1 MSYRLKLTKARSY
14 TRGSVTVT
22 QEKPFADVEDAKT
35 AEALLASGY
44 FTLVSSSDVPD
55 AEQDNS
61 GTKGTGA
68 DSSGT
73 ERTEP
78 DSSGT
83 ERTEPDSSGTERTE
97 PDSSGTERTEPDNG
111 GALKGHFDRTEL
123 SKWEDGALRKLAA
136 DMSVEGAE
144 SLDRDALLDALC
156 AEEAEA
162 EPEPDYDALSKMSK
176 ADLTAYAK
184 ERDIDISKCKTKS
197 DILTAI
203 SMAYGGSPTM
213 IDLQRE
219 PDGQGGENE

>member
-61 GTKGTGA
+61 GTR
-68 DSSGT
+68 GT
-73 ERTEP
+73 EA
-78 DSSGT
+78 
-83 ERTEPDSSGTERTE
+83 
-97 PDSSGTERTEPDNG
+97 DSSGTERTEPDNG
-111 GALKGHFDRTEL
+111 GTLKGNFDRTEL

-219 PDGQGGENE
+219 PDGQGGNNE

>member
-14 TRGSVTVT
+14 TRGSVTIT
-22 QEKPFADVEDAKT
+22 QEKPFADVEDAET

-44 FTLVSSSDVPD
+44 FTLVSSPDVPS
-55 AEQDNS
+55 A
-61 GTKGTGA
+61 
-68 DSSGT
+68 
-73 ERTEP
+73 
-78 DSSGT
+78 
-83 ERTEPDSSGTERTE
+83 
-97 PDSSGTERTEPDNG
+97 EPDNSEPEG
-111 GALKGHFDRTEL
+111 TVADSNEPKGTEMDNSETLKGHLDRAQL
-123 SKWEDGALRKLAA
+123 SKWEDGVLRKLAA
-136 DMSVEGAE
+136 DMGIEGAE
-144 SLDRDALLDALC
+144 SLDRDALLDAIC

-219 PDGQGGENE
+219 PDGQGGDNE

>member
-44 FTLVSSSDVPD
+44 FTLVSSPDVPS
-55 AEQDNS
+55 A
-61 GTKGTGA
+61 
-68 DSSGT
+68 
-73 ERTEP
+73 
-78 DSSGT
+78 
-83 ERTEPDSSGTERTE
+83 
-97 PDSSGTERTEPDNG
+97 EPDNSEPEG
-111 GALKGHFDRTEL
+111 TVADSNEPKGTEMDNSETLKGHLDRAQL
-123 SKWEDGALRKLAA
+123 SKWEDGVLRKLAA
-136 DMSVEGAE
+136 DMGIEGAE
-144 SLDRDALLDALC
+144 SLDRDALLDAIC

-184 ERDIDISKCKTKS
+184 ERDIDIGKCKTKS

-203 SMAYGGSPTM
+203 SMAYGRSPTM

-219 PDGQGGENE
+219 PDGQGGDNE

>member
-14 TRGSVTVT
+14 TRGSVTIT
-22 QEKPFADVEDAKT
+22 QEKPFADVEDAET

-44 FTLVSSSDVPD
+44 FTLVSSPDVPS
-55 AEQDNS
+55 A
-61 GTKGTGA
+61 
-68 DSSGT
+68 
-73 ERTEP
+73 
-78 DSSGT
+78 
-83 ERTEPDSSGTERTE
+83 
-97 PDSSGTERTEPDNG
+97 EPDNSEPEG
-111 GALKGHFDRTEL
+111 TVADSNEPKGTEMDNSETLKGHLDRAQL
-123 SKWEDGALRKLAA
+123 SKWEDGVLRKLAA
-136 DMSVEGAE
+136 DMGIEGAE
-144 SLDRDALLDALC
+144 SLDRDALLDAIC

-184 ERDIDISKCKTKS
+184 ERDIDIGKCKTKS

-219 PDGQGGENE
+219 PDGQGGDNE

>member
-61 GTKGTGA
+61 GTKGTEA
-68 DSSGT
+68 
-73 ERTEP
+73 
-78 DSSGT
+78 
-83 ERTEPDSSGTERTE
+83 
-97 PDSSGTERTEPDNG
+97 DSSGTERTEPDNG
-111 GALKGHFDRTEL
+111 GTLKGHFDRTEL

-219 PDGQGGENE
+219 PDGQGGDNE

>member
-44 FTLVSSSDVPD
+44 FTLVSSTNEAETESGAD
-55 AEQDNS
+55 AES
-61 GTKGTGA
+61 A
-68 DSSGT
+68 ES
-73 ERTEP
+73 EA
-78 DSSGT
+78 
-83 ERTEPDSSGTERTE
+83 
-97 PDSSGTERTEPDNG
+97 NG
-111 GALKGHFDRTEL
+111 GETLKGHFDREEL
-123 SKWEDGALRKLAA
+123 SKWENGTLRKLAA
-136 DMSVEGAE
+136 DMGIEGADG
-144 SLDRDALLDALC
+144 LDRDALLDALC
-156 AEEAEA
+156 AEEVEA

-219 PDGQGGENE
+219 PDGQGGDDE

>member
-61 GTKGTGA
+61 GTKGTEA
-68 DSSGT
+68 
-73 ERTEP
+73 
-78 DSSGT
+78 
-83 ERTEPDSSGTERTE
+83 
-97 PDSSGTERTEPDNG
+97 DSSGTERTEPDNG
-111 GALKGHFDRTEL
+111 GTLKGHFDRTEL

-219 PDGQGGENE
+219 PDGQGGDDE

>member
-78 DSSGT
+78 D
-83 ERTEPDSSGTERTE
+83 
-97 PDSSGTERTEPDNG
+97 NG
-111 GALKGHFDRTEL
+111 GTLKGHFDRTEL

-219 PDGQGGENE
+219 PDGQGGDDE

>member
-44 FTLVSSSDVPD
+44 FTLVSSPDVPD
-55 AEQDNS
+55 TEQDNS
-61 GTKGTGA
+61 GTKGTEV

-73 ERTEP
+73 ERTEL
-78 DSSGT
+78 
-83 ERTEPDSSGTERTE
+83 
-97 PDSSGTERTEPDNG
+97 DNG
-111 GALKGHFDRTEL
+111 GTLKGHFDRTEL

-156 AEEAEA
+156 AEEVEA
-162 EPEPDYDALSKMSK
+162 DPEPDYDALSKMSK

-219 PDGQGGENE
+219 PDGQGGDNE

>member
-22 QEKPFADVEDAKT
+22 QEKPFADIEDAKT

-78 DSSGT
+78 D
-83 ERTEPDSSGTERTE
+83 
-97 PDSSGTERTEPDNG
+97 NG
-111 GALKGHFDRTEL
+111 GTLKGHFDRTEL

-219 PDGQGGENE
+219 PDGQGGDDE

>member
-61 GTKGTGA
+61 GTKGTEA

-73 ERTEP
+73 
-78 DSSGT
+78 
-83 ERTEPDSSGTERTE
+83 
-97 PDSSGTERTEPDNG
+97 
-111 GALKGHFDRTEL
+111 LKGHFDRTEL

-156 AEEAEA
+156 AEEVEA

-219 PDGQGGENE
+219 PDGQGGDDE